1 MHRFM
6 EESEHGVIFF
16 ALGAT
21 FKPGDI
27 PQHQIKAF
35 LNAFGRLP
43 QRVLIRMQGGNSVP
57 YILAKKRHGNQIKD
71 TKDTLPGKLY

>member
-1 MHRFM
+1 M

-27 PQHQIKAF
+27 PRHQMESF
-35 LNAFGRLP
+35 LEAFGRLP
-43 QRVLIRMQGGNSVP
+43 QRVLVRMQGGYSEAL
-57 YILAKKRHGNQIKD
+57 ILARKVAQKKD
-71 TKDTLPGKLY
+71 TS